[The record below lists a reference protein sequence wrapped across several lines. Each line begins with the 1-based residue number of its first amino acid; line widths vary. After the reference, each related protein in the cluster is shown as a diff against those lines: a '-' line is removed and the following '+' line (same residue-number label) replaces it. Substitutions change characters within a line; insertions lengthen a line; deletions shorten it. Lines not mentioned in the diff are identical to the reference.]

1 MASIRPSTLLLRVDG
16 FGLQDCLAT
25 GPGSAILGSLLFSAL
40 FLSPMSVKFLLRV
53 AGTLLLAWAAAAACV
68 ALHTPLPWM
77 LGPLVATSV
86 LSMAGAPT
94 ESWGPLRNGGQWAIG
109 AALGLYFT
117 PEVSALVG
125 SLWWAIVLGIGWAL
139 LLGWGF
145 GAWLYRLHAP
155 RMHGVPAS
163 MLRSTSYF
171 AGAIGAASE
180 MTLLSERENARTD
193 LVAASHSLRLL
204 IVTITIP
211 FALQWSGLQ
220 GLDILNPTVRE
231 VSWTGLALLALLT
244 GAGALVMDRLGR
256 ANPWFMGAMLVSMAV
271 TMAGL
276 HLSAVPQAL
285 VNAAQ
290 LVIGVSLGVRF
301 RAEFLHTAPRW
312 LASVAVGTFGLMG
325 ICAAFAA
332 VLAWATGLPW
342 VTLLLGTSPGGIT
355 EMAITAK
362 VLQLGVPVVTAF
374 QVCRLIAVL
383 MLVGPMYRRIYP
395 PTKDGSAT

>member
-1 MASIRPSTLLLRVDG
+1 MASNRPSTLLLRVDG

-40 FLSPMSVKFLLRV
+40 FPAPMSVKFLLRV

-125 SLWWAIVLGIGWAL
+125 SLWWAIILGIAWAL

-220 GLDILNPTVRE
+220 GLDILTPTVRD
-231 VSWTGLALLALLT
+231 VSWPGLALLALLT

-276 HLSAVPQAL
+276 HLSAVPQAV

>member
-1 MASIRPSTLLLRVDG
+1 MASNRPSTLLLRVDG
-16 FGLQDCLAT
+16 FGWQDCLAT

-40 FLSPMSVKFLLRV
+40 FPAPMSVKFLLRV

-125 SLWWAIVLGIGWAL
+125 SLWWAIILGSAWAL

-220 GLDILNPTVRE
+220 GLDILTPTVRE
-231 VSWTGLALLALLT
+231 ESWPGLALLALLT

-276 HLSAVPQAL
+276 HLSAVPQAV